1 MNNQSVKP
9 ERLPIPLDI
18 DRIAKLVVNAAFTV
32 HSKLGPGLLES
43 VYEVCLTHEVAK
55 RGEVVER
62 QVVLPIEYDGIRLE
76 SGLRL
81 DLLIARCLS

>member
-1 MNNQSVKP
+1 MNNQGVNP
-9 ERLPIPLDI
+9 QRAPIPLDI

-43 VYEVCLTHEVAK
+43 VYEVCLTHEVEK
-55 RGEVVER
+55 RGEIVER
-62 QVVLPIEYDGIRLE
+62 QVVLPIEYYGIRLE